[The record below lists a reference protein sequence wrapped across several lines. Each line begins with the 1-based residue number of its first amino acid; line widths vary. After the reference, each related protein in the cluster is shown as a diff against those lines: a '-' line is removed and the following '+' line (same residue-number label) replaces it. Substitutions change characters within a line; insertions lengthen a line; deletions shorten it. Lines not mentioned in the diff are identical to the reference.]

1 MTPDRP
7 QFCNARPHT
16 GKNPMPTTKQVTA
29 DILFLAQIGLA
40 LVFGGS
46 EFLRLLKTSQGIP
59 IFWLAS
65 WLAFLLVNLALT
77 IRAHVS
83 LPSRV
88 TLQAVVCY
96 ALWTVIITSDL
107 AVLFVKGTDLWG
119 AADTLTALIVGGG
132 LIVTI
137 LWGYRRGRGLSD
149 PIVHGYAGIL
159 FIGIPQITLAYT
171 ILQEGGQGLAGPAL
185 LASNFSILIRL
196 ALLSFTIAEAGWDRN
211 RKGAAMSEFA
221 NEISWLV
228 VTLAWLVRYPDG

>member
-1 MTPDRP
+1 M
-7 QFCNARPHT
+7 FISKKA
-16 GKNPMPTTKQVTA
+16 TA

-59 IFWLAS
+59 SFWLAS
-65 WLAFLLVNLALT
+65 WLAFLLINLALT

-83 LPSRV
+83 RPSRV
-88 TLQAVVCY
+88 TLQAVTCY
-96 ALWTVIITSDL
+96 ALWTVIIASDL
-107 AVLFVKGTDLWG
+107 AILLIKGTDIWG
-119 AADTLTALIVGGG
+119 AADTLTALIVGAG
-132 LIVTI
+132 LIATV
-137 LWGYRRGRGLSD
+137 LWGRRRGRGLSD
-149 PIVHGYAGIL
+149 PIVHGYSGII

-196 ALLSFTIAEAGWDRN
+196 ALLGFAIAEAGWDRN

-221 NEISWLV
+221 NEISWLL
-228 VTLAWLVRYPDG
+228 VTLAWLVRYSGD